1 MNYYLAIDIGASS
14 GRHILGCL
22 CNGIIVTEEIYRFHN
37 GMIKRDG
44 RLIWDTDALFDEIIT
59 GIKLCGEAGKIPV
72 SVGID
77 TWGVDYALLDK
88 KGARIGEATAYR
100 DNRTSGMDAEVF
112 KFISKEELYSR
123 TGIQDQIFNTIYQ
136 LMAEKKDPANRLDQT
151 DTLLMMPD
159 YLHWRLCGQMT
170 AEYTEASTTG
180 LVNAF
185 TGNWDDEI
193 IGACGYPRKI
203 FPEIVKAGTVLGGF
217 TPDVQRL
224 VGFNSNVV
232 LPAAHDT
239 GSAVMA
245 VPSASENMLYIS
257 SGTWSLMGV
266 ERDAPDCSEKS
277 RLANFT
283 NEGGYGGRIRYLR
296 NIMGLWMIQS
306 VRKELERDYSYAE
319 LCDMA
324 EKEESPSIVNCDDV
338 RFLSPESMI
347 NEIKQACTELNQPV
361 PQTPGQLA
369 ASVYNSLAVCYRDTA
384 LNLEKLT
391 GKNYEATHIVGGG
404 SSAEYLN
411 RLTARYTGKT
421 VFAGPAEA
429 TAVGNLLAQMIAG
442 KDFSDLRAARACV
455 RRSFGVKRFN

>member
-1 MNYYLAIDIGASS
+1 
-14 GRHILGCL
+14 
-22 CNGIIVTEEIYRFHN
+22 
-37 GMIKRDG
+37 MIKRDG